1 MFSGNTCYRV
11 SFFINNLYFGIP
23 EKSDPGPGTRNL
35 GPIRG
40 TREPGPSTWDPLPG
54 TWDQEPIGVTRAP
67 EPLSRTW
74 NLGPSTRHPSPWTRD
89 LGLGTLYGTGT
100 KYLYVECGTHT
111 LNTKL
116 GILTLIQLSFSVWFS
131 SVAQLFQTGNY
142 EKFVQ
147 LDRRI
152 DYAIKNIYIDIY
164 VFGFFRTYSKITW
177 SGPLIC
183 NKGDLCY

>member
-23 EKSDPGPGTRNL
+23 EKWDPGSGTLHLGPFTWDLGPGTHR
-35 GPIRG
+35 RDG
-40 TREPGPSTWDPLPG
+40 TRD
-54 TWDQEPIGVTRAP
+54 P
-67 EPLSRTW
+67 EPLSRTC
-74 NLGPSTRHPSPWTRD
+74 NLGPSTRDPSPWTRD

-116 GILTLIQLSFSVWFS
+116 GIFTLIQLSFSVWFS

-152 DYAIKNIYIDIY
+152 DHAIKNIYIDIY
-164 VFGFFRTYSKITW
+164 IFGFFRTYSKITW